1 MLLGYRSD
9 DSIEHLPDEHEFV
22 TGVCTLAACIFVDL
36 CTCVTM
42 YILCIKKFWPKTLY
56 SETLN
61 IQTLIKPN
69 SLLSEQRIG
78 CSITVFC
85 Q

>member
-42 YILCIKKFWPKTLY
+42 YICGISYKVMASRDFIKKFSPAVV
-56 SETLN
+56 
-61 IQTLIKPN
+61 Q
-69 SLLSEQRIG
+69 
-78 CSITVFC
+78 
-85 Q
+85 